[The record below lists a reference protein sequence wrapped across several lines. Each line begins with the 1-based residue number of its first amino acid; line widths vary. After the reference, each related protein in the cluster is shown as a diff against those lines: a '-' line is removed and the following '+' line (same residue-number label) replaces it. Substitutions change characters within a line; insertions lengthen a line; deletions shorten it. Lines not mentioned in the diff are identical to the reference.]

1 MQISAREETELPEN
15 TNEQERQPEI
25 SDPTS
30 TPEPEAGQ
38 PEPPEQEKTALVP
51 TEPEVIEGEFVEL
64 EPKVCP
70 EAYTSPKQK
79 PYWLLI
85 PFAMQLCLL
94 FLAGSLLVPL
104 FIPMATVTILPVERS
119 ITTTAAIQVQGR
131 RLPALTLSQSQTI
144 LATGKRHQDATE
156 AHGTITFYN
165 GLFTSQTIAAGSV
178 LTGNDGVQV
187 VTDQRAI
194 IPAANPPYI
203 GQVTVRAHA
212 QNEGMGGNIQAGDIN
227 QVCCVTGVKAVNT
240 IPFTGGAAARD
251 YLVVTTSDLTSAEA
265 AIKPTLLKSERAAFD
280 AQAITGENLTPPLC
294 FKKVLAD
301 HRRGEEA
308 KEVTVTVSDT
318 CSSIAY
324 AAYDV
329 YQDATQI
336 ETLEAVKRLGTGYSL
351 RGDTKVTIIHA
362 TITNQ
367 ARGIATL
374 AVTLDATYVYQLS
387 PGEKQ
392 QLLRLV
398 AGKPKQQAISLLL
411 TQSGIQGVQITV
423 KDGNQM
429 LPQDPGGITIRIQY
443 IAV

>member
-1 MQISAREETELPEN
+1 MQTSAREETALLEN
-15 TNEQERQPEI
+15 TNEQGRQPEI

-30 TPEPEAGQ
+30 TPEQ
-38 PEPPEQEKTALVP
+38 EQTALVP
-51 TEPEVIEGEFVEL
+51 TEPEVIEGEVVEL
-64 EPKVCP
+64 EPQVRP
-70 EAYTSPKQK
+70 EEDTPPKQK

-85 PFAMQLCLL
+85 PFAIVLCLL
-94 FLAGSLLVPL
+94 LLAGSLLVPL

-131 RLPALTLSQSQTI
+131 RLPALTLSQSQTVP
-144 LATGKRHQDATE
+144 ATGKRHQDARE

-165 GLFTSQTIAAGSV
+165 GLFTSQIIAAGTV

-194 IPAANPPYI
+194 IPTANPPYI
-203 GQVTVRAHA
+203 GQVMVHAHA
-212 QNEGMGGNIQAGDIN
+212 QNEGMGGNIPAGDIN

-240 IPFTGGAAARD
+240 RPFNGGAAARD
-251 YLVVTTSDLTSAEA
+251 YLVVTPSDLTSAEA
-265 AIKPTLLKSERAAFD
+265 AIKPTLLKSERAAFN
-280 AQAITGENLTPPLC
+280 AQAITGENLTSPLC
-294 FKKVLAD
+294 SQKVLAD
-301 HRRGEEA
+301 HRIGEEA
-308 KEVTVTVSDT
+308 REVTVTVSDT

-329 YQDATQI
+329 DQDATQI
-336 ETLEAVKRLGTGYSL
+336 ETVEAVKRLGTGYSL
-351 RGDTKVTIIHA
+351 RGDIQVTIRHA

-374 AVTLDATYVYQLS
+374 AVTLDAIYVYQLS

-392 QLLRLV
+392 HLVRLV

-411 TQSGIQGVQITV
+411 TQPGIQGVQITV
-423 KDGNQM
+423 KGGNQM
-429 LPQDPGGITIRIQY
+429 LPQDPGRITICIQY
-443 IAV
+443 IAL